1 MKVAEMEKEISHLNI
16 QNKKIKTSAKEKI
29 NSAHSKFEDLQNK
42 LNKITKKNEELE
54 AIAVEEKNIAEKD
67 KIKENEYQKI
77 LEEIEN
83 LKFNLEQKE
92 IQIAEQK
99 KSIASLKDRE
109 NGLSYQLSI
118 HKDYENQ
125 LPGLKKEIQKQ
136 KLESKKKDEKFQE
149 IESKQF
155 AVLKSLKEKL
165 KKSEF
170 EVLGLQAELRVKD
183 AAIKSLQTAI
193 EEMRETQRK
202 NAKQCMQKV
211 RNFWDSKTGKKQSSK
226 KKEYEELKEENKQL
240 QILLGMRESFSDVYE
255 NPKKK
260 FKNDD
265 VSADNF

>member
-1 MKVAEMEKEISHLNI
+1 MGRQNEELKMKVAEMEKEISHLNI

-29 NSAHSKFEDLQNK
+29 ISAHSKYENLQNK

-77 LEEIEN
+77 LEEIEK
-83 LKFNLEQKE
+83 LKLEQKE

-136 KLESKKKDEKFQE
+136 KLESKKK
-149 IESKQF
+149 
-155 AVLKSLKEKL
+155 
-165 KKSEF
+165 
-170 EVLGLQAELRVKD
+170 
-183 AAIKSLQTAI
+183 
-193 EEMRETQRK
+193 M
-202 NAKQCMQKV
+202 
-211 RNFWDSKTGKKQSSK
+211 RNFKKLNQNNLQ
-226 KKEYEELKEENKQL
+226 YLK
-240 QILLGMRESFSDVYE
+240 V
-255 NPKKK
+255 
-260 FKNDD
+260 
-265 VSADNF
+265 